1 MDMGKDIL
9 KRTWALA
16 LRQLKQEEP
25 SRKKGFTDVKAC
37 SGATGLQTSVGL
49 VEEDEE
55 PVHGP
60 TRTGLT
66 DF

>member
-1 MDMGKDIL
+1 M
-9 KRTWALA
+9 AL
-16 LRQLKQEEP
+16 P
-25 SRKKGFTDVKAC
+25 DVKAY

-55 PVHGP
+55 PGHGP

>member
-1 MDMGKDIL
+1 MGKDIL

-16 LRQLKQEEP
+16 LRQLKQKSQVGRMALP
-25 SRKKGFTDVKAC
+25 DVKAY

-55 PVHGP
+55 PGHGP